1 MVGQHSLLLSS
12 ENSDF
17 SIDEK
22 DKGHSLIDIKKQS
35 KKVKEGGQDSS
46 F

>member
-1 MVGQHSLLLSS
+1 MSS
-12 ENSDF
+12 ENSSF

-22 DKGHSLIDIKKQS
+22 DKGQSMLDAKKS
-35 KKVKEGGQDSS
+35 AKKLKNQDSS

>member
-1 MVGQHSLLLSS
+1 MSS
-12 ENSDF
+12 ENSSF

-22 DKGHSLIDIKKQS
+22 DKGQS
-35 KKVKEGGQDSS
+35 MLDPAKRSAMKLKNQDSS